1 MDTKAI
7 CSYTMVFLEKA
18 YCSLSFFFFF
28 LHLFRG
34 VTLCRIHLYIHSV
47 CERLC
52 KISYTREV
60 KSTVMQVVN

>member
-18 YCSLSFFFFF
+18 YCSVSFFCICS
-28 LHLFRG
+28 RES
-34 VTLCRIHLYIHSV
+34 HSAASTFISIV
-47 CERLC
+47 CVSVLC